1 MLVQFAFGVIEID
14 PVSGEI
20 IGDEFASG
28 RYCNNCMEEVH
39 TPDDRTG
46 LIHVHGKYRCFT
58 YTDTGKPV
66 PLSTVA
72 E

>member
-1 MLVQFAFGVIEID
+1 MLVQFTFGVIEID
-14 PVSGEI
+14 PTYPMVPEQDN
-20 IGDEFASG
+20 DE
-28 RYCNNCMEEVH
+28 RYCVNCMEEVH

>member
-1 MLVQFAFGVIEID
+1 MLVQFTFGVIDLD
-14 PVSGEI
+14 PTYSG
-20 IGDEFASG
+20 DQVWQDTDV
-28 RYCNNCMEEVH
+28 RYCVNCMEEVS

-46 LIHVHGKYRCFT
+46 LIHNHGKYRCFT